1 MGTKL
6 ITAAGLFAALN
17 LCTLSA
23 RAEVEAATQGAPSR
37 LDIKQVVAFEESS
50 AQFCE
55 VVEARMTYLDSQDK
69 TQVLTYLKASS
80 SCSDGS

>member
-23 RAEVEAATQGAPSR
+23 RAEVEATTHVAPSH
-37 LDIKQVVAFEESS
+37 LDIKQVVAFKESS
-50 AQFCE
+50 TQLCD
-55 VVEARMTYLDSQDK
+55 VVEARMTYLDSQGK
-69 TQVLTYLKASS
+69 TQVLKYRKVSS
-80 SCSDGS
+80 SCSDGR

>member
-1 MGTKL
+1 MGKKL
-6 ITAAGLFAALN
+6 IIAAGLFAALN

-23 RAEVEAATQGAPSR
+23 RAEVEAATHVAPR
-37 LDIKQVVAFEESS
+37 HLDIKQVVAFEESS
-50 AQFCE
+50 AQFCD

-69 TQVLTYLKASS
+69 TQVLKYRKVSS